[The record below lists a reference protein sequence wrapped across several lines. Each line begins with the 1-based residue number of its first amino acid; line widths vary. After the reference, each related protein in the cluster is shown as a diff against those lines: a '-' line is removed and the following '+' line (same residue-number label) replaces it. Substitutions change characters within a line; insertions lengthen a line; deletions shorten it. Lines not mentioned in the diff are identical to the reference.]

1 MSTKRAAILSNTAL
15 SKVCSSLN
23 SSNSRKTL
31 TFLKNLSTAAQR
43 LDFENTSGS
52 QCQVDDSLEY
62 KKKNIVRAKN
72 PAVFYHKSN
81 PNEGYRE
88 SNTHDFVSYPVGQN
102 GSFSGFNEQN
112 EFYQNS
118 CGVYRES
125 FRSTYLIK
133 PAGQNGNFRGNYDQ
147 NVG

>member
-43 LDFENTSGS
+43 LDFENTNGS

-62 KKKNIVRAKN
+62 KKKHSESQN
-72 PAVFYHKSN
+72 PADFYHKSN

-88 SNTHDFVSYPVGQN
+88 SNTHDFGTLMSLAQMSLPP
-102 GSFSGFNEQN
+102 SIIMRW
-112 EFYQNS
+112 
-118 CGVYRES
+118 GVRLWIWMCM
-125 FRSTYLIK
+125 TYDKKLL
-133 PAGQNGNFRGNYDQ
+133 
-147 NVG
+147 